1 MLGYEKRKVAIDMLK
16 HLTTLSLGDCP
27 RTHQNCHFERSEKS
41 YCIENT
47 SVLDFSLWSKWHK
60 DLFSDSLLG
69 AIAVIASFLQKFLE
83 FEKAKT
89 LLSLSVG
96 SFFICV
102 IFSIIACLIL
112 LANIENLPEKHG
124 SGMHNFLRVSFLL
137 SISGFV
143 IGTCSLAW
151 LVVNNIA

>member
-1 MLGYEKRKVAIDMLK
+1 MNQKMLGYEKRKVAIDMLK
-16 HLTTLSLGDCP
+16 HLTTLSLG
-27 RTHQNCHFERSEKS
+27 
-41 YCIENT
+41 
-47 SVLDFSLWSKWHK
+47 
-60 DLFSDSLLG
+60 

-83 FEKAKT
+83 FEKAKN

-112 LANIENLPEKHG
+112 LANIENLPEIHG

-143 IGTCSLAW
+143 IGTFSLAW
-151 LVVNNIA
+151 LVVYNIA